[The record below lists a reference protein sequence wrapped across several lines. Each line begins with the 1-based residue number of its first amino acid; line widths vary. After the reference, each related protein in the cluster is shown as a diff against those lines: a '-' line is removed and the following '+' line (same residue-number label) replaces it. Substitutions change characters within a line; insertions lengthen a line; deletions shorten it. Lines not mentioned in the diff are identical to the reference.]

1 MGFWGQRE
9 IDIRPLG
16 FFFFLS
22 LFHFG
27 MNPWKILNHYYRIL
41 EMFNSFFFSEQKKG
55 GGEERE
61 REIDGVR

>member
-1 MGFWGQRE
+1 
-9 IDIRPLG
+9 
-16 FFFFLS
+16 
-22 LFHFG
+22 

-55 GGEERE
+55 GGGEERE